1 MENRENDR
9 SGLQTAAD
17 LTRLAKEA
25 ANIARAAASS
35 GVYGAAAAAAQE
47 AAPFITKI
55 VLCPLIFI
63 IVSTMVVFSAI
74 PSIFFGYDTSREESI
89 VEMTR
94 LAGNIGSVCMSLEE
108 FENTVIDAI
117 VTSIAADYE
126 EQGVQL
132 TILK

>member
-17 LTRLAKEA
+17 LARLAKAA

-47 AAPFITKI
+47 AAPFIIKI
-55 VLCPLIFI
+55 VLCLLIFI

-74 PSIFFGYDTSREESI
+74 PSFFFGYDTSRKRNWLLSAGFRPNESA
-89 VEMTR
+89 E
-94 LAGNIGSVCMSLEE
+94 
-108 FENTVIDAI
+108 
-117 VTSIAADYE
+117 
-126 EQGVQL
+126 
-132 TILK
+132 

>member
-1 MENRENDR
+1 MENCENDR

-17 LTRLAKEA
+17 LARLAKAA

-47 AAPFITKI
+47 AVPFIIKI
-55 VLCPLIFI
+55 VLCLLIFI
-63 IVSTMVVFSAI
+63 IVTTMVVFSAI
-74 PSIFFGYDTSREESI
+74 PSIFFGYDTSRKESI

-94 LAGNIGSVCMSLEE
+94 LAGNIGSICMILEE

-126 EQGVQL
+126 EQGVHN
-132 TILK
+132 